1 MAYSRRYTLQEVK
14 GMLQIYRG
22 NHAMINANPATHRH
36 QRAPAGAHAH
46 IHAGASFLDMQ
57 ARVNTPGEPRATG
70 TYWNDEDQAAATLEV
85 LNSMA
90 GQIALRRLD
99 IGEGRAPMEAM
110 LMSNRYRISDAH
122 DRSDRL
128 GQPGHLGRNAA
139 GRMNAGSIQTV
150 GFAAKG
156 FVLAVPGI
164 AGQLQIQTSY
174 PSG

>member
-1 MAYSRRYTLQEVK
+1 MPYSRRYTLQEVK

-22 NHAMINANPATHRH
+22 NHAMTGRNQVTHRH
-36 QRAPAGAHAH
+36 DRAGAGAHAH

-70 TYWNDEDQAAATLEV
+70 TYWNDDDQAAATLEV
-85 LNSMA
+85 LNSMS

-99 IGEGRAPMEAM
+99 IGETRAPMEAP
-110 LMSNRYRISDAH
+110 LMANRYKISDAH
-122 DRSDRL
+122 DRSDRV
-128 GQPGHLGRNAA
+128 GQAGHLGRNAA
-139 GRMNAGSIQTV
+139 GRAGAGSIQTV
-150 GFAAKG
+150 GFASKG
-156 FVLAVPGI
+156 FVLVVPGV